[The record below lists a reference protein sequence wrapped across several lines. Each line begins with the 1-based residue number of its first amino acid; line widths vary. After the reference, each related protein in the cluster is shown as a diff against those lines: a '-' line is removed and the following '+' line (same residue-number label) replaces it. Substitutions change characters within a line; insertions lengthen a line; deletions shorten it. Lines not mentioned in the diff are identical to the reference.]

1 MTSSR
6 PSAVPPLAFSDDD
19 VTFFTIGDHAFFPG
33 VAGLVNSLRVLG
45 HTQRIVIADCGF
57 TAPERHIL
65 EPHATLIPL
74 SRADVKNP
82 QQYKAFPFL
91 VRPRGIV
98 AIVDSDIIVTAPLDG
113 VLASARDGKIVVFPD
128 PEERRW
134 FAEWQDVFGLAGSP
148 RRQTYVNSGFVVF
161 SSTRWPHLL
170 EHWWHACE
178 RIFHDPTIREG
189 AARNHPTSQSD
200 QDAFN
205 ALLMSEVAPDAIAL
219 QPKHA
224 MVFRWDLE
232 RVRVDDERAL
242 RCVWEGTRV
251 TALHAVAGPKPWERA
266 ASGEAT
272 PRNAYARLLRRLLVG
287 SDVAVRVSAS
297 DVPGWLRPG
306 LAGRLSFAGRGLVR
320 GARSRLPRDT
330 GLVARARRLRGR
342 A

>member
-6 PSAVPPLAFSDDD
+6 PSVIPPLVFSDDD

-33 VAGLVNSLRVLG
+33 VAGLVNSLRVVG

-57 TAPERHIL
+57 TAREREIL

-74 SRADVKNP
+74 SREDVKNP
-82 QQYKAFPFL
+82 QQYKAFPYL
-91 VRPRGIV
+91 LRPRGIV
-98 AIVDSDIIVTAPLDG
+98 VIVDSDIVVTASLDG
-113 VLASARDGKIVVFPD
+113 VLAAARDGKIGVFPD
-128 PEERRW
+128 PEEHRW
-134 FAEWQDVFGLAGSP
+134 FAEWESIFGLAGPP
-148 RRQTYVNSGFVVF
+148 RRQTYVNTGFVAF
-161 SSTRWPHLL
+161 SSTRWPQLL
-170 EHWWHACE
+170 ERWWHACE
-178 RIFHDPTIREG
+178 RIFHDATIREG

-232 RVRVDDERAL
+232 RVHVADESL
-242 RCVWEGTRV
+242 LQCEFEGTRV
-251 TALHAVAGPKPWERA
+251 MALHAVAGPKPWQRA

-272 PRNAYARLLRRLLVG
+272 PRNAYVRLLRRLLVG
-287 SDVAVRVSAS
+287 SNTAVRVPAS
-297 DVPGWLRPG
+297 DLPVWLRPG
-306 LAGRLSFAGRGLVR
+306 FAGRLSLEGRGLVR
-320 GARSRLPRDT
+320 GVRSRLPRNT
-330 GLVARARRLRGR
+330 GLVARARRLLGR